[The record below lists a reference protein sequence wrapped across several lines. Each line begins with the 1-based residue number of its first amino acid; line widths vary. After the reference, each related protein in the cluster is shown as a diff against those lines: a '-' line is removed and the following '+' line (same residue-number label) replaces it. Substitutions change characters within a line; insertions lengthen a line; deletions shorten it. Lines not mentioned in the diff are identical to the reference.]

1 MFTMILDGI
10 VRKKKT
16 AEELEDIREL
26 TGTRAAILVCDGFEE
41 AELYA
46 PKEALEDVGVEV
58 LIISPKAGKVKGWNG
73 SNWGR
78 SIEVD
83 MTVEAAFDEE
93 FDFLVLPGGVINPD
107 KLRNNPD
114 AVAFVQA
121 FVSKRRPIA
130 AICHGVQTLIET
142 GFVKGKTLT
151 SWSSL
156 RTDLL
161 NAGANWIDEE
171 VVVDHWLITSRKP
184 ADLPAFMAVM
194 LKEFIDYHIT
204 HSMPNTESYVA
215 TL

>member
-1 MFTMILDGI
+1 MFMFDSII
-10 VRKKKT
+10 RKKTKT
-16 AEELEDIREL
+16 ENMDDVREL
-26 TGTRAAILVCDGFEE
+26 TGTRAAILACDGYEE
-41 AELYA
+41 VELLE
-46 PKEALEDVGVEV
+46 PKEALEEVGVEV
-58 LIISPKAGKVKGWNG
+58 VIVSPKEGKIKGWNG
-73 SNWGR
+73 ENWGG
-78 SIEVD
+78 SIMVD

-114 AVAFVQA
+114 AVAFVQH
-121 FVSKRRPIA
+121 FVDSRRPIA

-142 GFVKGKTLT
+142 DFVRGKTLT

-171 VVVDHWLITSRKP
+171 VVVDRWLITSRKP
-184 ADLPAFMAVM
+184 ADLPAFCAVM
-194 LKEFIDYHIT
+194 IKEFIDYHIN
-204 HSMPNTESYVA
+204 HSLPNTESYVV